1 MTNPDINTF
10 PYNNGGAPYT
20 DGIIDGVNTET
31 GSVYIP
37 SPSELTQ
44 PFDVPAEPAGRITE
58 YVGNT
63 QCVDTRS
70 IQYNV
75 FAGNF

>member
-1 MTNPDINTF
+1 MANPDTPTF

-20 DGIIDGVNTET
+20 DGIIDGVNTTT

-44 PFDVPAEPAGRITE
+44 SFDVPPEAPGRITD
-58 YVGNT
+58 YIGNT

-70 IQYNV
+70 VQYNI